1 MAYKFLD
8 MLTTNSVREAQSE
21 NGAREQWA
29 DFSGD
34 RRFDLFDERAKAF
47 IAARDS
53 FYMASVSENGWPYV
67 QHRGGPPGFLKV
79 LDDKTLGFAD
89 FRGNRQYIS
98 LGNVRAD
105 DRVALFMVDY
115 PRRKRLK
122 LLAHMTVHPLDANP
136 ELAGRIIDAD
146 YPGEPERLMTLSLES
161 YDWNCPQ
168 HIIPRFTKEMVDLAA
183 EPLQEEIA
191 RLTAENKAL
200 KENAARHSSS

>member
-8 MLTTNSVREAQSE
+8 MLTTDSVRDAQSE
-21 NGAREQWA
+21 NGAREQWE

-34 RRFDLFDERAKAF
+34 RRFDHFDERAAAF

-67 QHRGGPPGFLKV
+67 QHRGGPIGFLKV

-122 LLAHMTVHPLDANP
+122 LLAHMKVHQLDENP
-136 ELAGRIIDAD
+136 ELAQQIIDPD
-146 YPGEPERLMTLSLES
+146 YQGQPERLMTLTLES

-168 HIIPRFTKEMVDLAA
+168 HIVPRFTQEMVDVAALA
-183 EPLQEEIA
+183 LQEEIG
-191 RLTAENKAL
+191 RLTAENEAL
-200 KENAARHSSS
+200 RARLK

>member
-1 MAYKFLD
+1 MPYKFLD
-8 MLTTNSVREAQSE
+8 MLTTDSVRAAQSE
-21 NGAREQWA
+21 NGAREQWE

-34 RRFDLFDERAKAF
+34 RRFDQFDERAAAF

-67 QHRGGPPGFLKV
+67 QHRGGPLGFVKV
-79 LDDKTLGFAD
+79 LDHKTLGFAD

-98 LGNVRAD
+98 LGNVKAD

-122 LLAHMTVHPLDANP
+122 LLAHMTVHPLNGNT
-136 ELAGRIIDAD
+136 ELLRQIVDTD
-146 YPGEPERLMTLSLES
+146 YQGQPERLMTLSLES

-168 HIIPRFTKEMVDLAA
+168 HIVPRFTQEMIELAA
-183 EPLQEEIA
+183 KPLQEEIA
-191 RLTAENKAL
+191 RLTAENEAL
-200 KENAARHSSS
+200 RVKLK

>member
-1 MAYKFLD
+1 MPYKYLD
-8 MLTTNSVREAQSE
+8 MLTTDSVRAAQSE
-21 NGAREQWA
+21 NGAREQWE

-34 RRFDLFDERAKAF
+34 RRFDQFDERAAAF
-47 IAARDS
+47 ISARDS

-98 LGNVRAD
+98 LGNVKAD

-122 LLAHMTVHPLDANP
+122 LLAHMTVHPLDTNP
-136 ELAGRIIDAD
+136 ELAERIIDTD
-146 YPGEPERLMTLSLES
+146 YLGEPERLMTLSLES

-168 HIIPRFTKEMVDLAA
+168 HIVPRFTKEMVDLAA
-183 EPLQEEIA
+183 KPLQEEIA
-191 RLTAENKAL
+191 RLTAENEAL
-200 KENAARHSSS
+200 KENIARHSSS